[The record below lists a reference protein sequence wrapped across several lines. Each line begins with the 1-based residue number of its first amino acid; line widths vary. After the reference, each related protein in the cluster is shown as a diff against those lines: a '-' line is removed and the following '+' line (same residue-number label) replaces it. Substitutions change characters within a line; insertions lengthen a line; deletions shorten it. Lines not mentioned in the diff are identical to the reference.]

1 MKKNDKKRKLK
12 YAIST
17 VFFLIVTILDVFD
30 LYNDIFNG
38 RGHTIKDL
46 IWLVILIL
54 ATCGNYYLMKDV
66 GTIDDDDERDAYV
79 EMKTNSMMFNIL
91 NWIIIIASIVFS
103 VWGVIL
109 YSRNGNETLAFTLI
123 IIGAVLSAIWI
134 LTIIINFIVWAVN
147 YHKN

>member
-91 NWIIIIASIVFS
+91 NWIIIIASIVFQFGELS
-103 VWGVIL
+103 YIQ
-109 YSRNGNETLAFTLI
+109 ETEMKLWRL
-123 IIGAVLSAIWI
+123 L
-134 LTIIINFIVWAVN
+134 
-147 YHKN
+147 

>member
-54 ATCGNYYLMKDV
+54 ATYGNYYLMKDV

-79 EMKTNSMMFNIL
+79 EMKTNSMLLNIL

-109 YSRNGNETLAFTLI
+109 YSRNGNEALAFTLI

>member
-1 MKKNDKKRKLK
+1 M
-12 YAIST
+12 
-17 VFFLIVTILDVFD
+17 FFLIVTILDVFD

-54 ATCGNYYLMKDV
+54 ATCGIYYLMKDV

-109 YSRNGNETLAFTLI
+109 YSRNGNEALAFTLI

>member
-1 MKKNDKKRKLK
+1 MD
-12 YAIST
+12 
-17 VFFLIVTILDVFD
+17 
-30 LYNDIFNG
+30 
-38 RGHTIKDL
+38 TIKDL

-109 YSRNGNETLAFTLI
+109 YSRNGNETWAFTLI

>member
-91 NWIIIIASIVFS
+91 NWIIIIASIVFFS
-103 VWGVIL
+103 LGSYPI
-109 YSRNGNETLAFTLI
+109 F
-123 IIGAVLSAIWI
+123 
-134 LTIIINFIVWAVN
+134 
-147 YHKN
+147 KKQK